1 MDQGAPPPPGQGGSA
16 MRYPD
21 LDIDLLR
28 CFATVA
34 GHGGFTAAGTALGL
48 TQSAVSLKIKRL
60 EDVVRRRVFDRTSR
74 RLSLTPDGETLLVY
88 ANRLLA
94 LNDEAVRRLI
104 APPVRGHLRLGVAD
118 HFVPQHLAPIL
129 ARFARIYPEM
139 RLEVEV
145 GRSHEL
151 RAACDRGLLDLVIG
165 KRRDGETAGTPIWT
179 ETLAWAATRDPK
191 LAQWGVDRAAPL
203 RLAML
208 PPGCMFRDRALS
220 ILSRANVAHEIVYTS
235 ASLLGVIAAAEAGL
249 AVTVLGRSTLTAGLR
264 EVPSLPLLGTT
275 EMAIFGDAEG
285 RSALVDPLV
294 GFIRDSL
301 AATVAPRA
309 SARAAA

>member
-1 MDQGAPPPPGQGGSA
+1 

-34 GHGGFTAAGTALGL
+34 ERGGFTAAGQSLGL

-60 EDVVRRRVFDRTSR
+60 EDILRKQVFLRTSR
-74 RLSLTPDGETLLVY
+74 RLALTPEGEVLLAY
-88 ANRLLA
+88 ARRLLA
-94 LNDEAVRRLI
+94 LNDEAVRRMI
-104 APPVRGHLRLGVAD
+104 APPVHGRLRLGVAD

-129 ARFARIYPEM
+129 ARFARTYPDVQ
-139 RLEVEV
+139 LEVEV

-151 RAACDRGLLDLVIG
+151 RADCERGALDLVIG
-165 KRRDGETAGTPIWT
+165 KRRDGETLGTPIWT
-179 ETLAWAATRDPK
+179 ETLAWVVSREGDLSRWTAAQGRN
-191 LAQWGVDRAAPL
+191 APL
-203 RLAML
+203 PLAML
-208 PPGCMFRDRALS
+208 PPGCMFRDRALAT
-220 ILSRANVAHEIVYTS
+220 LSRANIAHEIVYTS

-249 AVTVLGRSTLTAGLR
+249 AVTVLGRSTFTPALR
-264 EVPSLPLLGTT
+264 ELASLPPLGSV

-294 GFIRDSL
+294 GFIRESL
-301 AATVAPRA
+301 AATLAVRP
-309 SARAAA
+309 AA